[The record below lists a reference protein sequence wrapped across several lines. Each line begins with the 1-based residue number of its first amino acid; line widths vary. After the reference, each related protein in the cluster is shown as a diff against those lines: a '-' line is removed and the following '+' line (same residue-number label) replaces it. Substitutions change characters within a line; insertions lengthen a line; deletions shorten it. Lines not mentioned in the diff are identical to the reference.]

1 MFLHVSFLRLS
12 YGQRRFGFLG
22 VFQTRNLLSHDAA
35 KEGWSAAD
43 FRWPLREGG
52 GLFLFGVRGLVKGLP
67 LEMWQ
72 TTGRGSFPVADKLIN
87 HCQTAQRRCQTLV
100 PCAVYSFLAVS
111 VLGGHVFYWYEDSI
125 ESGMCPIENCVE
137 RGHAWTIE

>member
-1 MFLHVSFLRLS
+1 MVS
-12 YGQRRFGFLG
+12 GRFPL
-22 VFQTRNLLSHDAA
+22 AA
-35 KEGWSAAD
+35 AG
-43 FRWPLREGG
+43 RG

-72 TTGRGSFPVADKLIN
+72 TTGRGSFLVADEPIN

-111 VLGGHVFYWYEDSI
+111 VLGGHVFYEDSI
-125 ESGMCPIENCVE
+125 ESGMCPIENSVWTCVD
-137 RGHAWTIE
+137 RGPLND

>member
-1 MFLHVSFLRLS
+1 M
-12 YGQRRFGFLG
+12 
-22 VFQTRNLLSHDAA
+22 FQTRNLLSHDAA

-52 GLFLFGVRGLVKGLP
+52 LVKGLP

-72 TTGRGSFPVADKLIN
+72 TTGRGSLPVADKPIN

-111 VLGGHVFYWYEDSI
+111 VLGGHVFYRYEDSI
-125 ESGMCPIENCVE
+125 ESGMCPIENSVWTCVD
-137 RGHAWTIE
+137 H